1 MTRTPALPA
10 RVVLLQTVANGVKIV
25 KKLHAAGFQVHI
37 YTLRNEP
44 K

>member
-1 MTRTPALPA
+1 M
-10 RVVLLQTVANGVKIV
+10 QTIPEGIRMVER
-25 KKLHAAGFQVHI
+25 LHSAGFQVHI

>member
-1 MTRTPALPA
+1 MDACRQRSPAPPQTIPTGKSLVQ
-10 RVVLLQTVANGVKIV
+10 RLQD
-25 KKLHAAGFQVHI
+25 AGFQVHI